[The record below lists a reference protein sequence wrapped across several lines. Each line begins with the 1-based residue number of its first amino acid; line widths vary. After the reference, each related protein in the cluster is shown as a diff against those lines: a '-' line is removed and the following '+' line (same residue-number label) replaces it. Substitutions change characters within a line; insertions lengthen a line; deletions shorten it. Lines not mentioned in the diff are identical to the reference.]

1 MDLTFGRYTFGIN
14 EKEEASMAKKKK
26 EIVEIKTK
34 NPLANGSFNE
44 KAARDV
50 MKMIKDKKIDIIDL
64 KFNDLPGLWQHFSI
78 PASELLEMDDITR
91 SIWVDGIGFDGSSI
105 RGFQKIQE
113 SDMIMIPDPTTA
125 VIDPV
130 CEVPTLSVICDIYD
144 PLTRKPY
151 SRDPRY
157 IAKKAEKYLK
167 ETGIADSVYFGP
179 EAEFFIFND
188 IRFDQNENSGY
199 YFIDSVEGDWNTGK
213 KEDPNLGYKIRYK
226 EGYFPVPPHDSLQD
240 LRSRIILKMREA
252 GVKIEV
258 HHHEVATAGQ
268 CEIDIKFDKLT
279 KMADSL
285 LMYKYI
291 IKNMAKKA
299 GMVATFMPKPLF
311 ADNGSGMHCH
321 QSLWKNGTNLFFDKN
336 GYALLSQTAKYYIG
350 GLLKHANSLMAF
362 CAPTTNSYKRL
373 VPGYEAPVNLVY
385 SARNRSAAVR
395 IPMYSDSPKSKRIEF
410 RPPDPSCNGYIAFS
424 AMLMAGLDGIINKID
439 PGKPTD
445 KDLFELGEAEMAKIP
460 TVPSSLRR
468 AIDALEADHEYL
480 LRGGVFTK
488 DVIDVW
494 LEFKRK
500 KEIDAVRMR
509 PHPYEFYLYFDI

>member
-1 MDLTFGRYTFGIN
+1 MPG
-14 EKEEASMAKKKK
+14 KKQK
-26 EIVEIKTK
+26 EIIEVKTK
-34 NPLANGSFNE
+34 NPLINGSFNE

-50 MKMIKDKKIDIIDL
+50 LSLIKEKGIKIIDL

-78 PASELLEMDDITR
+78 PATELKDMPDLTR

-113 SDMIMIPDPTTA
+113 SDMILIPDPKTA
-125 VIDPV
+125 IIDPV
-130 CEVPTLSVICDIYD
+130 CEVPTLSILCDIYD
-144 PLTRKPY
+144 PLTRKAY

-157 IAKKAEKYLK
+157 ISKKAERYLK
-167 ETGIADSVYFGP
+167 DSGIADTVYFGP
-179 EAEFFIFND
+179 EAEFFIFNN
-188 IRFDQNENSGY
+188 IRFDQTENSGY
-199 YFIDSVEGDWNTGK
+199 YFIDSDEGDWNTGRDEK
-213 KEDPNLGYKIRYK
+213 PNLGYKIRFK

-240 LRSRIILKMREA
+240 LRSKIILTMKEA
-252 GVKIEV
+252 GINIEV

-268 CEIDIKFDKLT
+268 CEIDMKFDTLT
-279 KMADSL
+279 KMGDNL
-285 LMYKYI
+285 LLYKYI
-291 IKNMAKKA
+291 IKNMANKNN
-299 GMVATFMPKPLF
+299 MVATFMPKPLF

-321 QSLWKNGTNLFFDKN
+321 QSLWKNGVNLFYDKK

-350 GLLKHANSLMAF
+350 GLLKHAKSLMAF

-410 RPPDPSCNGYIAFS
+410 RPPDPSCNGYLAFS
-424 AMLMAGLDGIINKID
+424 AMLMAGLDGIQNKID
-439 PGKPTD
+439 PGEPLD
-445 KDLFELGEAEMAKIP
+445 KDLFEMNEEELKKVP
-460 TVPSSLRR
+460 TVPGSLYT
-468 AIDALEADHEYL
+468 ALNELEKDNAYL
-480 LRGGVFTK
+480 LKGGVFTQ
-488 DVIDVW
+488 DVLDIW
-494 LEFKRK
+494 LEYKRK

>member
-1 MDLTFGRYTFGIN
+1 MP
-14 EKEEASMAKKKK
+14 KKKAATP
-26 EIVEIKTK
+26 VKTI
-34 NPLANGSFNE
+34 NPLTNGSFDE
-44 KAARDV
+44 TAARDV
-50 MKMIKDKKIDIIDL
+50 MKMVKEKNIQMIDL
-64 KFNDLPGLWQHFSI
+64 KFNDLPGLWQHFTI
-78 PASELLEMDDITR
+78 PASELKEMDDITR

-113 SDMIMIPDPTTA
+113 SDMILIPDPNTA
-125 VIDPV
+125 VVDPV
-130 CEVPTLSVICDIYD
+130 CEVPTLSLICDIYD

-151 SRDPRY
+151 SRDPRF
-157 IAKKAEKYLK
+157 IAKKAEKFVGDS
-167 ETGIADSVYFGP
+167 GIADTIYFGP
-179 EAEFFIFND
+179 EAEFFLFND
-188 IRFDQNENSGY
+188 VRFDQTENTGY
-199 YFIDSVEGDWNTGK
+199 YFIDSDEGDWNTGRT
-213 KEDPNLGYKIRYK
+213 ENPNLGYKIRFK

-240 LRSRIILKMREA
+240 LRSRMILKMKEA
-252 GVKIEV
+252 GINVEV

-268 CEIDIKFDKLT
+268 CEIDMKFDKLV
-279 KMADSL
+279 KMADNL
-285 LMYKYI
+285 LLYKYI
-291 IKNMAKKA
+291 IKNMARKNN
-299 GMVATFMPKPLF
+299 MIATFMPKPLF

-321 QSLWKNGTNLFFDKN
+321 QSLWKNGVNLFYDKN

-350 GLLKHANSLMAF
+350 GLLKHAKSLMAF

-410 RPPDPSCNGYIAFS
+410 RPPDPSCNGYLAFS

-445 KDLFELGEAEMAKIP
+445 KDLFELSEEELKTIP
-460 TVPSSLRR
+460 TVPGSLYT
-468 AIDALEADHEYL
+468 ALNALEQDNEYL

-488 DVIDVW
+488 DVLDVW
-494 LEFKRK
+494 LEYKRK
-500 KEIDAVRMR
+500 KEIDGVRMR